1 MLVVDWLFGKDGR
14 GPRFST
20 DKDTAAKRWKD
31 QAGTIAGLRITAQ
44 AEERVE
50 LGHQSRRGNRAI
62 DDVDIA
68 LDWAFGRANA
78 NATQRGWAIFEGA
91 ETGEGGHGLLAPT
104 LAVPLGDGFGQ
115 EFDAIVGAQ
124 GSSHFEDCRA
134 SVLRDV
140 VKS

>member
-1 MLVVDWLFGKDGR
+1 M
-14 GPRFST
+14 
-20 DKDTAAKRWKD
+20 
-31 QAGTIAGLRITAQ
+31 IAGSGITAQ

-78 NATQRGWAIFEGA
+78 NATQRDGAIFEGA

-124 GSSHFEDCRA
+124 GSSQFEYRRA
-134 SVLRDV
+134 SVLSDV
-140 VKS
+140 VQS